1 MFINFKHLKLLVFK
15 IFLIFSPQDKRSQ
28 IFREIET
35 TKSKTVIYHSK
46 IIQLNKNLEQKEKE
60 KAAFDQTLDYLK

>member
-1 MFINFKHLKLLVFK
+1 MKLLVFK

-28 IFREIET
+28 IFKEIET

>member
-1 MFINFKHLKLLVFK
+1 MKLLVFK
-15 IFLIFSPQDKRSQ
+15 IFLILSPQDKRSQ
-28 IFREIET
+28 IFKEIET